1 MPSTAVPATTKK
13 SGLSDTEL
21 ASNVGKYVDYTPV
34 SGSFSDMLD
43 TYSGDTHINN
53 NYQQ

>member
-13 SGLSDTEL
+13 AGLSDTVL

-34 SGSFSDMLD
+34 SGTLVTMLEKRILEI
-43 TYSGDTHINN
+43 HPI
-53 NYQQ
+53 